1 MNKFVKFSQNSSARI
16 FYLGGKLW
24 QQNKKRVVQV
34 RLSLA
39 VLKQALVG
47 AQQSQVLQEQEIAP
61 QKQKRAQV
69 QLQNLAQK
77 TVVLSKK

>member
-1 MNKFVKFSQNSSARI
+1 MSNFLKIVVPEYFI
-16 FYLGGKLW
+16 LGGKLW